1 MGKDRLIPVSNSI
14 HGQVF
19 FSVKAIGPQEIK
31 FILVYFYDMQLE
43 NIKLPLGRLVALVRL
58 VPLVRLVRLLL
69 LVPLVLLVL
78 LVLLVRLVPL
88 LYLLYLLP
96 ECP

>member
-1 MGKDRLIPVSNSI
+1 MVDGIRKKFLLGI
-14 HGQVF
+14 
-19 FSVKAIGPQEIK
+19 IGPQEIK

-43 NIKLPLGRLVALVRL
+43 NIKLPF
-58 VPLVRLVRLLL
+58 VPLVH
-69 LVPLVLLVL
+69 
-78 LVLLVRLVPL
+78 LVPL